1 MQTNFLKVSAHL
13 FIIMLFSI
21 SLNSTCWANTSGKPV
36 VVRKKIFAQSEKA
49 AQHKNFRNAAPDHK
63 TRILGPKSD
72 ISPLK
77 KQSEDK
83 NNFMVDTR
91 ISNQVAPLYDPS
103 DKVDPFEPLFKET
116 PKIKSGSPTYADT
129 GRKRTT
135 ALEKIDLSQLRLT
148 GIIVAVSG
156 NKGLVQEASGRG
168 HVISEG
174 TRIGTHGGRVASI
187 RMDMVIVE
195 EKMKDV
201 AGRFFFHKTEFKLNK
216 PDI

>member
-13 FIIMLFSI
+13 FIIMLLSI
-21 SLNSTCWANTSGKPV
+21 SLNATCWANTSGKPV

-49 AQHKNFRNAAPDHK
+49 TLHKNFHNAAPDHK
-63 TRILGPKSD
+63 TRIPGPKSD

-77 KQSEDK
+77 KESEDK
-83 NNFMVDTR
+83 NNFMVDAR
-91 ISNQVAPLYDPS
+91 ISNQVARLYDPS
-103 DKVDPFEPLFKET
+103 DKIDPFEPLFKET
-116 PKIKSGSPTYADT
+116 PKIKSGSPTYAYT

-148 GIIVAVSG
+148 GIIVAGSG

-174 TRIGTHGGRVASI
+174 TPIGTHGGRVAGI
-187 RMDMVIVE
+187 LKDLVIVE

-201 AGRFFFHKTEFKLNK
+201 AGRLFFQKTELKLNK
-216 PDI
+216 PDS